1 MAASNE
7 QVVELLELLKGQMEL
22 LKQQQEN
29 NQGAGDNTTTKA
41 KRPDRPVINSGIDDR
56 EWALFLDT
64 WSRYKQM
71 IGATDAAII
80 RMELRAAC
88 SPDVN
93 KMLFEFVGPE
103 VLNDCTEEELLAY
116 IKSIA
121 VKQVHHEVHQMNF
134 HMMSQDEGEPITRFV
149 ARLKSQAFLCRFSVQ
164 CSCDPA
170 TTVSYADQ
178 MVAQRLIAGLRNV
191 DHQRKVLAEAGT
203 LTTLDAKVKRL
214 QLLETTEESA
224 VILRGSAQ
232 DTPSV
237 AAPQRSQYKKNQ
249 RTPTPKPKDTTAQ
262 DQPSEEACGWC
273 GESSHPGGRPSNS
286 FAPQKTRNVTTATS
300 GATLPKSAR
309 NHDLHSQMRVRCK
322 KRIHFPTSQHRRQ
335 YRSALQHRMT
345 SERDRRPRIFVS
357 AGIQTETLEITKEGA
372 SKKAPHS
379 RQETSAPARGGV
391 RGQIICRFVATGLQN

>member
-7 QVVELLELLKGQMEL
+7 QVVELLQLLKGQMEL

-273 GESSHPGGRPSNS
+273 GESSHPGGRPLVKQFCTAKDKKCNNCHIRGHLAKVCKKSRSELANKGAVHEEDTLPDIPASTSVSFS
-286 FAPQKTRNVTTATS
+286 FAASNDVRKRSKAEDFRLSRN
-300 GATLPKSAR
+300 PDR
-309 NHDLHSQMRVRCK
+309 N
-322 KRIHFPTSQHRRQ
+322 T
-335 YRSALQHRMT
+335 
-345 SERDRRPRIFVS
+345 
-357 AGIQTETLEITKEGA
+357 
-372 SKKAPHS
+372 
-379 RQETSAPARGGV
+379 
-391 RGQIICRFVATGLQN
+391 